1 MKESRFK
8 DNFWCSDIIGTNGYD
23 IIIQHLND
31 GKKTCKEVEEFI
43 RARASIEEKYGKD
56 LLSLMKK
63 ACGVNE
69 LNTLKRA
76 LEVFKQQV
84 ENVAQCHIQLAQN
97 LREEAKKLEDFR
109 EKQKEQRK
117 KIEHLMES
125 HHKQK
130 TSLYKKTTDSKK
142 TYEQKCRDKD
152 EAEQLLNRNANV
164 VNQKQYDKLLSKS
177 SQTKATAEDADR
189 TYQQNVTMLEKIMEE
204 WQKEHINACEFFESQ
219 ECDRIHL
226 IRTAVWTHTNQLSQQ
241 CVTSDEMYEEIRKT
255 LELCSVQKDI
265 DYFVDLRKTSEC
277 PPAPLPYENFYNSQR
292 NTAGRALNP
301 GGGRRGPLPTPGST
315 PTDPVY
321 STVEDSNY
329 SLVY

>member
-1 MKESRFK
+1 MLVANLASPFQPAGRDQQTPRHESQTGRLP
-8 DNFWCSDIIGTNGYD
+8 SGVALEPGTFPFS
-23 IIIQHLND
+23 
-31 GKKTCKEVEEFI
+31 C
-43 RARASIEEKYGKD
+43 RAGPCAAVFVSHSSLVYLFVCLFFLL
-56 LLSLMKK
+56 LLSCP
-63 ACGVNE
+63 ACCSVRWARCLIWGIRCPVE
-69 LNTLKRA
+69 
-76 LEVFKQQV
+76 V

-301 GGGRRGPLPTPGST
+301 GGGRC
-315 PTDPVY
+315 
-321 STVEDSNY
+321 
-329 SLVY
+329 